1 MKSVWGMLRARGM
14 VVWKGAPTKLE
25 ERCSNFFLPLCDSDA
40 LCSLISGSQKER
52 STPDS
57 SVRVCVLVCGEVGGW
72 SENSPLEINIF
83 LLGVL
88 SPHLPL

>member
-1 MKSVWGMLRARGM
+1 MNSVWGMLRARGM

-25 ERCSNFFLPLCDSDA
+25 ERCSNFFLPLYHSDT

-72 SENSPLEINIF
+72 SENSPLEINTF
-83 LLGVL
+83 LPGVL
-88 SPHLPL
+88 SPHLRL

>member
-57 SVRVCVLVCGEVGGW
+57 SVRVCVLVCGEVGDG
-72 SENSPLEINIF
+72 LKT
-83 LLGVL
+83 
-88 SPHLPL
+88 LPWR

>member
-25 ERCSNFFLPLCDSDA
+25 ERCSNFFLPLYNSDA

-57 SVRVCVLVCGEVGGW
+57 SVRVCACVWGG
-72 SENSPLEINIF
+72 
-83 LLGVL
+83 GGMV
-88 SPHLPL
+88 